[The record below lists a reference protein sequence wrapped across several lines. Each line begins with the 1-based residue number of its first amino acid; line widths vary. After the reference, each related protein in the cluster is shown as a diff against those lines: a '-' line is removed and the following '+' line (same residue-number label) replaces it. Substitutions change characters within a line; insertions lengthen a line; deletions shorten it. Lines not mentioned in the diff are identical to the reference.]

1 MFKIGALRNGKDAG
15 VPLWVGSN
23 SASSHA
29 EILGNDTGAVGG
41 VKPDDLGGLDK
52 VRAEGSAPPE
62 TPAALEKE
70 EPCLRIFP
78 GGAFEERHPLDRET
92 LRVIKNS

>member
-1 MFKIGALRNGKDAG
+1 MFKTGALRDGKDAG
-15 VPLWVGSN
+15 VPLWVSSN
-23 SASSHA
+23 SAPTGA
-29 EILGNDTGAVGG
+29 EVLGNDTGAVGG
-41 VKPDDLGGLDK
+41 VKPDDLGGLDR
-52 VRAEGSAPPE
+52 VRAEGSVPPE

>member
-29 EILGNDTGAVGG
+29 EILGSDSGAVGG

-52 VRAEGSAPPE
+52 LRAEGSAPPE

-78 GGAFEERHPLDRET
+78 GGAFEERDLLDRGT